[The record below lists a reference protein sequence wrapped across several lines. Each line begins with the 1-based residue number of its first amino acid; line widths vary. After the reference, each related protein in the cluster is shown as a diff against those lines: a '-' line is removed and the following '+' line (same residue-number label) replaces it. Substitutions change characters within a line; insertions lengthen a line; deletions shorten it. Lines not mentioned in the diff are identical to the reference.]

1 MHLAFQPLLQ
11 RQFGNSMLESI
22 IPFKDIE
29 SHVQFPCASHSYS
42 SNSMLGKN
50 DTEVAAI
57 VPVYY
62 TLYLISIDDGMWMMG
77 IRWLGDGVSW

>member
-1 MHLAFQPLLQ
+1 MSIQAVMRLAFQPLLQ

-42 SNSMLGKN
+42 SSSMLGKN

-57 VPVYY
+57 VPVY
-62 TLYLISIDDGMWMMG
+62 TILFIS
-77 IRWLGDGVSW
+77 

>member
-1 MHLAFQPLLQ
+1 
-11 RQFGNSMLESI
+11 MLESI
-22 IPFKDIE
+22 FISFKDIE
-29 SHVQFPCASHSYS
+29 SHGQFPCARHSYS

-62 TLYLISIDDGMWMMG
+62 TLYLISIDDGMGMMG

>member
-1 MHLAFQPLLQ
+1 
-11 RQFGNSMLESI
+11 MLESI
-22 IPFKDIE
+22 FISFKDIE
-29 SHVQFPCASHSYS
+29 SHGQFPCASHSYS

-62 TLYLISIDDGMWMMG
+62 TFYLISIDY
-77 IRWLGDGVSW
+77 IICIIYISIYYLIYIYSWILTLTPPLNLM

>member
-1 MHLAFQPLLQ
+1 M
-11 RQFGNSMLESI
+11 
-22 IPFKDIE
+22 
-29 SHVQFPCASHSYS
+29 CSHSYS
-42 SNSMLGKN
+42 SSSMLGKN

-62 TLYLISIDDGMWMMG
+62 TLYLISIDDGMGMMG